1 MEEVRRPSSC
11 EGKGSRADELEC
23 RQAVPVKL
31 TFSKD
36 LLVHLIKKNEI
47 NIYTD
52 CAGHRAIPQYLE
64 WMDALNGVC
73 AEFVVMAS
81 TLAQIKSRMLLPLHA
96 EEGGEDEDPRQE
108 IVRPLLEYLKL
119 KSAAAQLSE
128 RPLLGEDTFTRGV
141 KPGDLAPPGD
151 EEVIKIGLFELIDA
165 FQKILA
171 GLPDEARIEFTTD
184 TISVQERISQ
194 IADQL
199 EVKGSLT
206 FDFSDRRPQR
216 DRGHVL
222 AILEMVKLAL
232 IRLVQH
238 VNSDHQVFILMED
251 LKNILNL
258 FVARGP
264 ERRASQEAGGTSRRS
279 GNPPGP

>member
-1 MEEVRRPSSC
+1 MERSTVARPHTAEPYRVSLTDIF
-11 EGKGSRADELEC
+11 EG
-23 RQAVPVKL
+23 PM
-31 TFSKD
+31 D
-36 LLVHLIKKNEI
+36 LLVHLIRKNEI
-47 NIYTD
+47 SITD
-52 CAGHRAIPQYLE
+52 LPVALVTEQYLQYLE
-64 WMDALNGVC
+64 WLEAMNVEYA

-81 TLAQIKSRMLLPLHA
+81 TLAQIKSRMLLPLYA
-96 EEGGEDEDPRQE
+96 EEGGEDDDPRQE

-184 TISVQERISQ
+184 TVSVQERISQ

-206 FDFSDRRPQR
+206 FFELFSDQPHRSEII
-216 DRGHVL
+216 VTFL
-222 AILEMVKLAL
+222 ATLEMVKLSL
-232 IRLVQH
+232 IRIVQH
-238 VNSDHQVFILMED
+238 VNSGIIRIFYM
-251 LKNILNL
+251 
-258 FVARGP
+258 
-264 ERRASQEAGGTSRRS
+264 
-279 GNPPGP
+279 